1 MRFYKLNSWDPNFK
15 HDGLLY
21 FTQRIQE
28 MLFYYSAHIYKT
40 PVLNTYLLV
49 REYLNVAELVKSN
62 TINENHLK
70 YIMDEFQDT
79 FSNDLIIREY
89 INEDKRA
96 DILQKIN
103 SATTQDQVKIMSYLL
118 NFLGD
123 YNRWCIEYLKKIV
136 PQEKEKKK
144 IERALRCLI
153 PGLIGAGYSHE
164 FIFYYNRF
172 VFSDSKVDSIDSL
185 SKFLDR
191 FDFKKR
197 QYDIYLAINKDAF
210 SFRDILERHLQ
221 VIFDIDV
228 DVSDLKYD
236 RNKYNVIKMHVKAF
250 DERSASNG
258 AYEALS
264 LFFRYYNFIGD
275 QKLDWLFNTCK
286 VIDANGQVAFV
297 NLHPEGFDYSNR
309 IENESAGKIS
319 ATIISTLLANERN
332 SFVAI
337 DRAIKMHNVAI
348 AEKDLRNGFLNL
360 WSVFEILF
368 VSEQAESKSAEIE
381 KKVLPI
387 LQRDYLCFLIED
399 LGHNLKENLEN
410 EKINE
415 LKNKVGKEEGSEWL
429 SCLLFLPQFSSLRTE
444 VYGWLKDYPLLRS
457 RMSQISNDFAEKKNV
472 LADIER
478 FRKRISWHFKRLYR
492 TRNSIIHA
500 GENPPNLK
508 ELGEHL
514 HSYVDECLL
523 EIVTLLVSNHQLQN
537 IDNAIIDIQ
546 FREDAIKRCLHQ
558 KGKIDEDSI
567 GILFK

>member
-1 MRFYKLNSWDPNFK
+1 MKFYKLNNWDSNFK

-49 REYLNVAELVKSN
+49 REYLSVAELVKSN

-70 YIMDEFQDT
+70 YIMDEFQDS
-79 FSNDLIIREY
+79 FSNDLIIREH
-89 INEDKRA
+89 IDEDRRA

-103 SATTQDQVKIMSYLL
+103 SSTTQDQEKIMSYLL
-118 NFLGD
+118 NILGA
-123 YNRWCIEYLKKIV
+123 YNRWCIEYLKEIV
-136 PQEKEKKK
+136 PQQKEKKK
-144 IERALRCLI
+144 IKRALRCFI

-164 FIFYYNRF
+164 FVFYYNRL

-197 QYDIYLAINKDAF
+197 QYNIYLAINKQAF
-210 SFRDILERHLQ
+210 SFQEILERHLK
-221 VIFDIDV
+221 VIFNIDIDA
-228 DVSDLKYD
+228 SDLKYD
-236 RNKYNVIKMHVKAF
+236 RNKYDVIKMQVAAF
-250 DERSASNG
+250 DERSASNR

-275 QKLDWLFNTCK
+275 QKVDWLFNTCK

-297 NLHPEGFDYSNR
+297 NLHPEGFDYSNS
-309 IENESAGKIS
+309 IENDSAGEAS
-319 ATIISTLLANERN
+319 ATIISTLLANKRD
-332 SFVAI
+332 SFVSI

-368 VSEQAESKSAEIE
+368 VSEQTESKSAEIE

-387 LQRDYLCFLIED
+387 LQRDYLCYLIED
-399 LGHNLKENLEN
+399 LGHNLEENLQKER
-410 EKINE
+410 INE
-415 LKNKVGKEEGSEWL
+415 LKNAIDKEECSEWL
-429 SCLLFLPQFSSLRTE
+429 SRLLFLPQFSSLRTE

-457 RMSQISNDFAEKKNV
+457 RMSQISNDFIEKKNV
-472 LADIER
+472 LADMER

>member
-1 MRFYKLNSWDPNFK
+1 M
-15 HDGLLY
+15 
-21 FTQRIQE
+21 
-28 MLFYYSAHIYKT
+28 
-40 PVLNTYLLV
+40 
-49 REYLNVAELVKSN
+49 
-62 TINENHLK
+62 
-70 YIMDEFQDT
+70 
-79 FSNDLIIREY
+79 
-89 INEDKRA
+89 
-96 DILQKIN
+96 
-103 SATTQDQVKIMSYLL
+103 
-118 NFLGD
+118 
-123 YNRWCIEYLKKIV
+123 
-136 PQEKEKKK
+136 
-144 IERALRCLI
+144 
-153 PGLIGAGYSHE
+153 
-164 FIFYYNRF
+164 
-172 VFSDSKVDSIDSL
+172 
-185 SKFLDR
+185 
-191 FDFKKR
+191 
-197 QYDIYLAINKDAF
+197 
-210 SFRDILERHLQ
+210 
-221 VIFDIDV
+221 
-228 DVSDLKYD
+228 
-236 RNKYNVIKMHVKAF
+236 
-250 DERSASNG
+250 
-258 AYEALS
+258 
-264 LFFRYYNFIGD
+264 
-275 QKLDWLFNTCK
+275 
-286 VIDANGQVAFV
+286 
-297 NLHPEGFDYSNR
+297 
-309 IENESAGKIS
+309 
-319 ATIISTLLANERN
+319 
-332 SFVAI
+332 
-337 DRAIKMHNVAI
+337 
-348 AEKDLRNGFLNL
+348 

-415 LKNKVGKEEGSEWL
+415 LKNEVGKEEGSEWL

>member
-1 MRFYKLNSWDPNFK
+1 MKFYKLDNWSPNFR

-40 PVLNTYLLV
+40 PVLNTYLLI
-49 REYLNVAELVKSN
+49 REYLNVAELVNRK

-70 YIMDEFQDT
+70 HIMDEFQDT
-79 FSNDLIIREY
+79 FSNDLIIREH
-89 INEDKRA
+89 IDEDKRT

-103 SATTQDQVKIMSYLL
+103 SSTAQDQLKIMGYLL
-118 NFLGD
+118 NVLGD
-123 YNRWCIEYLKKIV
+123 YNLWCIEYLKEIV

-144 IERALRCLI
+144 IERALRCFI
-153 PGLIGAGYSHE
+153 PGLIGSGYSHE

-172 VFSDSKVDSIDSL
+172 VFSDSKVDSMNAL

-197 QYDIYLAINKDAF
+197 IYDIYLAINKQAF
-210 SFRDILERHLQ
+210 SFREILERHLK
-221 VIFDIDV
+221 VGFDIEV
-228 DVSDLKYD
+228 DITDLKYD
-236 RNKYNVIKMHVKAF
+236 RDKYDVVKLRLKAL
-250 DERSASNG
+250 DERSASNM
-258 AYEALS
+258 AYESLS

-286 VIDANGQVAFV
+286 VIDENGQVAFV
-297 NLHPEGFDYSNR
+297 NLHPEGFDYSNHA
-309 IENESAGKIS
+309 EDDSAGEVS
-319 ATIISTLLANERN
+319 ARIISTLLANERD
-332 SFVAI
+332 SFLSI

-368 VSEQAESKSAEIE
+368 VSDQTESKSAEIE

-387 LQRDYLCFLIED
+387 LQRAYLHYLVGDLED
-399 LGHNLKENLEN
+399 NLRENLP
-410 EKINE
+410 
-415 LKNKVGKEEGSEWL
+415 KNKISELIRKVEGEEKDDWL
-429 SCLLFLPQFSSLRTE
+429 CHLLFLPQFSEVRTE
-444 VYGWLKDYPLLRS
+444 VYAWLKDYPLLRS
-457 RMSQISNDFAEKKNV
+457 RMSQISNDFAEKKHI
-472 LADIER
+472 LADMER
-478 FRKRISWHFKRLYR
+478 FGKRISWHFKRLYR

-500 GENPPNLK
+500 GENPENLK

-523 EIVTLLVSNHQLQN
+523 EIITLLVANYQLQN

-546 FREDAIKRCLHQ
+546 LREDAIRRCLHQ
-558 KGKIDEDSI
+558 KGKIDEASI